1 MTPLNLL
8 FFVCK
13 SDNADPLFISFNNN
27 CIIMVIK
34 SDNACELL

>member
-8 FFVCK
+8 SFVCK
-13 SDNADPLFISFNNN
+13 SDNADPLLISFNNN